1 MSAALTWRMRNVF
14 SSLLFVVAI
23 GAVGT
28 ACTATGT
35 ARYSASATMPSMVY
49 ISPGVQVIEDYE
61 EPVFYSS
68 NVYWR
73 YNGGIWYQSRTYT
86 GGWVRVSAPPQAIV
100 SIQRPQMYVRYRASA
115 RGGAQAGPAPVQQQ
129 RREERR
135 EDMQERREDQQER
148 REDKREAQEE
158 RREDKQEK
166 REDKQ
171 ERKEDKQERREDKQE
186 RREDKHDNKKG
197 HKK

>member
-1 MSAALTWRMRNVF
+1 MRTTF
-14 SSLLFVVAI
+14 SSLLFVFAI

-49 ISPGVQVIEDYE
+49 IDSGVQVIEDYD
-61 EPVFYSS
+61 EPIFYSS

-73 YNGGIWYQSRTYT
+73 FNGGIWYQSRSYT
-86 GGWVRVSAPPQAIV
+86 GGWVRVSTPPAAIIR
-100 SIQRPQMYVRYRASA
+100 IQQPQMYVHYRASA
-115 RGGAQAGPAPVQQQ
+115 HGGAQANGRPGQVQQQ
-129 RREERR
+129 RREE
-135 EDMQERREDQQER
+135 QAER

-166 REDKQ
+166 REEK
-171 ERKEDKQERREDKQE
+171 REDKQE
-186 RREDKHDNKKG
+186 KREDKQEKREDKRDDKHDKG